1 MLELKDGFVLYHGS
15 YNAQVLHCSN
25 NKIKE
30 IKGSFYNMTYLKCD
44 NNQITELNIDKPCDE
59 FEELYC

>member
-1 MLELKDGFVLYHGS
+1 MEAVNT